1 VRIDIRYNDGSLVI
15 NLDNAGECKTHL
27 FTLDDDINL
36 TSLVQ
41 DVSESESMLEIAPDE
56 FEAFRSA
63 CDCGSKEMLKVAE
76 YIYRIFDAFNQ
87 AYSEVYPDHIRKHEQ
102 ALHVSASYLAP

>member
-1 VRIDIRYNDGSLVI
+1 MRIDIRYNDGSLVI

-56 FEAFRSA
+56 FEVSEAPVIAAQKRCSRSQ
-63 CDCGSKEMLKVAE
+63 STFIE
-76 YIYRIFDAFNQ
+76 YLTCPTRHTAKY
-87 AYSEVYPDHIRKHEQ
+87 IRPYTQ
-102 ALHVSASYLAP
+102 T